1 MAGLAAVLVCLAA
14 CRPGPSSVYA
24 PHSPSPCS
32 SPSVVAQASPSPSP
46 TEPPIA
52 PKPSPPALAVACP
65 GGAPSGAMVL
75 VQGTYPQ
82 QQMLY
87 DVSDP
92 VHPRL
97 LCIVVRIGDLA
108 AIGRQPREIPPGP
121 GTEIEVT
128 FAAGENPVA
137 QAGGVNW
144 LHFGPGAFWPAT

>member
-1 MAGLAAVLVCLAA
+1 MGRMAGLAAVLVCLAA

-24 PHSPSPCS
+24 PHSPSPSS

-52 PKPSPPALAVACP
+52 SIPSPPALAVACS

-75 VQGTYPQ
+75 LQGTYTQ

-97 LCIVVRIGDLA
+97 LCLVVRIGA
-108 AIGRQPREIPPGP
+108 VSSP
-121 GTEIEVT
+121 
-128 FAAGENPVA
+128 
-137 QAGGVNW
+137 
-144 LHFGPGAFWPAT
+144 